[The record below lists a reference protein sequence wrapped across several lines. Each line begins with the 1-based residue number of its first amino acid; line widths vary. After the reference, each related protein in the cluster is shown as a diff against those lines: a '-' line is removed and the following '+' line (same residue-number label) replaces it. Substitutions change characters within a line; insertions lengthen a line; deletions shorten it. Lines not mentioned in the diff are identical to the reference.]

1 MNEKELKS
9 TFVSSINSG
18 HIQDSI
24 FPSTTSAEAA
34 SNRDIEI
41 RIKDEGYFRSFDLVI
56 AILEKRY
63 DSRIKATIEGYY
75 DNYYNLLMRT
85 ALLSQFAKR
94 ERCRIDWIRF
104 YPVEIKSDNDVL
116 DERLINQVLNAIL
129 TFGRSIVVLDER
141 HTRRIKKLLLRLL
154 PSTVIG
160 YTGKDDHFQVLS
172 VFDRF
177 VAAGMFNISKRGIAR
192 FLVNNGYCNSSEQTK
207 IYQSL
212 SCIER
217 INLKLAYSQFF
228 CFNDNDNDD
237 DIKQNG
243 YDESSLSIEEAEFLR
258 RLIDANPIFSEKKQL
273 VNLIKD
279 TTNRKITDYL

>member
-9 TFVSSINSG
+9 TFISSINSG
-18 HIQDSI
+18 HIQGNI
-24 FPSTTSAEAA
+24 FPSTTSTEATN
-34 SNRDIEI
+34 NRNMEI
-41 RIKDEGYFRSFDLVI
+41 RIKDEGYFRSFDLVV

-63 DSRIKATIEGYY
+63 DSHIKATIEGY
-75 DNYYNLLMRT
+75 DNYYNILMRT
-85 ALLSQFAKR
+85 ALLNQFAKR

-116 DERLINQVLNAIL
+116 DERLISQVLNAIL
-129 TFGRSIVVLDER
+129 TFGRSIIVLDER
-141 HTRRIKKLLLRLL
+141 HARRIKKSLLRLL
-154 PSTVIG
+154 PSTIIG
-160 YTGKDDHFQVLS
+160 YTGNDDHFQVLS

-192 FLVNNGYCNSSEQTK
+192 FLINNGYCNSREQTK

-212 SCIER
+212 SYIER

-228 CFNDNDNDD
+228 CYDENDD

-243 YDESSLSIEEAEFLR
+243 YDESSLSVEEAEFLR
-258 RLIDANPIFSEKKQL
+258 RLIDISPVFSEKKQL

>member
-1 MNEKELKS
+1 M
-9 TFVSSINSG
+9 
-18 HIQDSI
+18 
-24 FPSTTSAEAA
+24 
-34 SNRDIEI
+34 EI
-41 RIKDEGYFRSFDLVI
+41 RIKDEGYFRSFDLVV

-63 DSRIKATIEGYY
+63 DSHIKATIEGY
-75 DNYYNLLMRT
+75 DNYYNILMRT
-85 ALLSQFAKR
+85 ALLNQFAKR

-116 DERLINQVLNAIL
+116 DERLISQVLNAIL
-129 TFGRSIVVLDER
+129 TFGRSIIVLDER
-141 HTRRIKKLLLRLL
+141 HARRIKKSLLRLL
-154 PSTVIG
+154 PSTIIG
-160 YTGKDDHFQVLS
+160 YTGNDDHFQVLS

-192 FLVNNGYCNSSEQTK
+192 FLINNGYCNSREQTK

-212 SCIER
+212 SYIER
-217 INLKLAYSQFF
+217 INLKLAYSQLF
-228 CFNDNDNDD
+228 CYDENDD

-258 RLIDANPIFSEKKQL
+258 RLIDISPVFSEKKQL

>member
-1 MNEKELKS
+1 M
-9 TFVSSINSG
+9 
-18 HIQDSI
+18 
-24 FPSTTSAEAA
+24 PSTASTEAA
-34 SNRDIEI
+34 PNRNIEI

-63 DSRIKATIEGYY
+63 DSDIKATIEGY
-75 DNYYNLLMRT
+75 DNYYNLLTRT

-104 YPVEIKSDNDVL
+104 YPIEIKSDNDVL
-116 DERLINQVLNAIL
+116 DQRLINQVLNAIL
-129 TFGRSIVVLDER
+129 TFGRSIIVLDER
-141 HTRRIKKLLLRLL
+141 HTKRIKKSLLRLL
-154 PSTVIG
+154 PSTIIG

-192 FLVNNGYCNSSEQTK
+192 FLINNGYCNSREQTK

-212 SCIER
+212 SYIER
-217 INLKLAYSQFF
+217 INLKLAYGQFF
-228 CFNDNDNDD
+228 CYDNENDDD

-243 YDESSLSIEEAEFLR
+243 YDESSSLSVEEAEFLR
-258 RLIDANPIFSEKKQL
+258 RLIDINPVFSEKKQL
-273 VNLIKD
+273 VSLIQD

>member
-1 MNEKELKS
+1 MD
-9 TFVSSINSG
+9 V
-18 HIQDSI
+18 DSQ
-24 FPSTTSAEAA
+24 
-34 SNRDIEI
+34 
-41 RIKDEGYFRSFDLVI
+41 G
-56 AILEKRY
+56 
-63 DSRIKATIEGYY
+63 
-75 DNYYNLLMRT
+75 NLLMRT

-129 TFGRSIVVLDER
+129 TFGRSIIVLDER

-154 PSTVIG
+154 PSTIIG
-160 YTGKDDHFQVLS
+160 YTGEDDHFQVLS

-177 VAAGMFNISKRGIAR
+177 VAAGMFNISKRGVAR
-192 FLVNNGYCNSSEQTK
+192 FLINNGYCNSREQTK

-212 SCIER
+212 SYIER
-217 INLKLAYSQFF
+217 INLKLAFSQFF
-228 CFNDNDNDD
+228 CYDENDD

-243 YDESSLSIEEAEFLR
+243 YDKSSLSVEEAEFLR
-258 RLIDANPIFSEKKQL
+258 RLIDISPVFSEKKQL